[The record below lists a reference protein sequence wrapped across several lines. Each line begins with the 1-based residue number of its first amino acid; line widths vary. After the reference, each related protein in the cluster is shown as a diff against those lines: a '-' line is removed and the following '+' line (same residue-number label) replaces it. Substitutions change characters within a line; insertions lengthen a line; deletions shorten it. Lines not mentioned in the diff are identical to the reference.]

1 MTVVNGCDLS
11 QWDRLRILVVG
22 DLMLDEYLWGSVDR
36 ISPEAPVQVV
46 KVNSE
51 TVTLGGA
58 GNVVRNLVSLG
69 AGVDAAGAVGPDDA
83 GRMIKDRLD
92 HQRVGRIGVIESPGR
107 VTSRKSRVMAGHH
120 HVCRIDRETTEPL
133 TAEEAD
139 GIIAWIGE
147 NLNRFDAAVL
157 SDYAKGA
164 LTDRLIAGVIDL
176 FNRTGKPVVVDP
188 KGRDYRRYRG
198 AYLATPNQKEAIEA
212 LGVDCAKLNEAAER
226 AARVMAD
233 NDWSALLV
241 TRGPQGMSLYRR
253 DRESVHLP
261 AKARQVFDV
270 SGAGDTVVTVIAL
283 GLAAGWPLDRAAELA
298 NMAGGVVVGK
308 VGTAPITRQ
317 ELIEAGQAAGQGK
330 IVTAEAL
337 IEKTTP
343 LRASGKR
350 IVFTNGCF
358 DLLLPGQVDLLQ
370 ASKAEG
376 EVLIV
381 GLDDDESVAAVKGA
395 GRPVINQAERA
406 RTIAA
411 LDSVDLVTVFS
422 TADLPGLLTQLK
434 PDVLT
439 KGANFSL
446 DQVVGRREV
455 EANGGRV
462 VLIPLKGRETTSKL
476 LERISNS
483 K

>member
-1 MTVVNGCDLS
+1 
-11 QWDRLRILVVG
+11 
-22 DLMLDEYLWGSVDR
+22 
-36 ISPEAPVQVV
+36 
-46 KVNSE
+46 
-51 TVTLGGA
+51 
-58 GNVVRNLVSLG
+58 
-69 AGVDAAGAVGPDDA
+69 
-83 GRMIKDRLD
+83 
-92 HQRVGRIGVIESPGR
+92 
-107 VTSRKSRVMAGHH
+107 
-120 HVCRIDRETTEPL
+120 
-133 TAEEAD
+133 
-139 GIIAWIGE
+139 
-147 NLNRFDAAVL
+147 
-157 SDYAKGA
+157 
-164 LTDRLIAGVIDL
+164 
-176 FNRTGKPVVVDP
+176 
-188 KGRDYRRYRG
+188 
-198 AYLATPNQKEAIEA
+198 
-212 LGVDCAKLNEAAER
+212 
-226 AARVMAD
+226 MAD
-233 NDWSALLV
+233 NDWLALLV

-270 SGAGDTVVTVIAL
+270 SGAGDTVVAVIAL

-370 ASKAEG
+370 G
-376 EVLIV
+376 VQ
-381 GLDDDESVAAVKGA
+381 GRGRGFDRRNWDDDESVAAVKGA

>member
-83 GRMIKDRLD
+83 GRMIKERLD
-92 HQRVGRIGVIESPGR
+92 QQRVGRVGVIESPGR

-133 TAEEAD
+133 SAGEAD
-139 GIIAWIGE
+139 GVIAWIGE
-147 NLNRFDAAVL
+147 NLDRFDAAVL

-164 LTDRLIAGVIDL
+164 LTDRLIAGIIGL
-176 FNRTGKPVVVDP
+176 FNRSGKPVVVDP
-188 KGRDYRRYRG
+188 KGRDYSRYRG

-212 LGVDCAKLNEAAER
+212 LDVDCAKSTEAAER
-226 AARVMAD
+226 VARVMAD

-253 DRESVHLP
+253 DRDPVHLP

-270 SGAGDTVVTVIAL
+270 SGAGDTVVAVIAL

-298 NMAGGVVVGK
+298 NLAGGVVVGK

-330 IVTAEAL
+330 IVTVEDL
-337 IEKTTP
+337 IEKTTL

-350 IVFTNGCF
+350 VVFTNGCF

-446 DQVVGRREV
+446 DQVVGRGEV

-462 VLIPLKGRETTSKL
+462 ALIPLKGRETTSKW